1 MYEQIHSVYF
11 PFTAFKGTYLKKN
24 NLYMCNWIKD
34 PQGII
39 DYLRLVLQKK
49 FFPGCLVISRMTF
62 EFKYLGEFEFILK
75 NNLG

>member
-1 MYEQIHSVYF
+1 
-11 PFTAFKGTYLKKN
+11 
-24 NLYMCNWIKD
+24 MCNWIKD

-75 NNLG
+75 NNLGQESRDQERAFDGKKPK